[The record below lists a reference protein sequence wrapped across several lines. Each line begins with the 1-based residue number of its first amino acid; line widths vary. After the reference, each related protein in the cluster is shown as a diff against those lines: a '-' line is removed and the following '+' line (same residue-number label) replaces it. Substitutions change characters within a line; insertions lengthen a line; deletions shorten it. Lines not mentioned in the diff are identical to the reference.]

1 MKNLQSLLTEKGINV
16 LVNDQMFMVRGGS
29 KKNCKVSVKSMGS
42 NKSFGS
48 KNSGKCK
55 NKATSVSAPN
65 TVSTYIFPSCF

>member
-29 KKNCKVSVKSMGS
+29 KGKCKVSVKSRGS

-55 NKATSVSAPN
+55 VTSIASANP
-65 TVSTYIFPSCF
+65 VSTYVFPTCF

>member
-1 MKNLQSLLTEKGINV
+1 MKKLQSLLTEKGINV

-55 NKATSVSAPN
+55 KAPFASANVVSN
-65 TVSTYIFPSCF
+65 YVFPSCF

>member
-16 LVNDQMFMVRGGS
+16 IANEQLFMVRGGS
-29 KKNCKVSVKSMGS
+29 KTKCKVSVKSMGS

-55 NKATSVSAPN
+55 SRKNGAMPAHANYSFVCC
-65 TVSTYIFPSCF
+65 Y